1 MSQGNRQFALT
12 YDQRLLLDMYINFYN
27 HTTRQMDSLYDLQ
40 SEIIEHINEISGLS
54 SRERTRFTYNE
65 TPYNTRF
72 NTNHHQNQN
81 QNQNQNQHQNQHQP
95 RNNNQNTYNN
105 RRNNQN
111 RNERVRQA
119 AQTQLSPSNSR
130 VVYIEGVP
138 YLLDLTNFMRI
149 RNSNNGNTDAANLWR
164 SFNDNITVAPTRT
177 QVDNSTRILHFSEIP
192 TPINSSC
199 PISLERFDES
209 TSVMQILHCG
219 HIFTPSGIQSW
230 FQSNV
235 RCPVCRYDIRDYRA
249 QSNTS
254 ATTTR
259 EERHRVTEPGIE
271 TAEETKEEE
280 PIAAADTPFPSIRNE
295 NERISNSIRQNT
307 NINQNNRRITSENV
321 TNVLSN
327 ITEEILNNIL
337 QPNGSTRSLFDPSQN
352 SLFYDSSNNQ
362 FIFESFIRR

>member
-1 MSQGNRQFALT
+1 MSQGNRQFSLT
-12 YDQRLLLDMYINFYN
+12 YEQRLLLDVYINFYN
-27 HTTRQMDSLYDLQ
+27 HTTRQMDNLHDLQ
-40 SEIIEHINEISGLS
+40 REIIENINEITSLS
-54 SRERTRFTYNE
+54 SHERTRFTHNE
-65 TPYNTRF
+65 RPYYSPF
-72 NTNHHQNQN
+72 NTNRHQQ
-81 QNQNQNQHQNQHQP
+81 QTRQ
-95 RNNNQNTYNN
+95 NNQNTSNN

-111 RNERVRQA
+111 RNERARQA
-119 AQTQLSPSNSR
+119 DQTQVSQNNSR

-149 RNSNNGNTDAANLWR
+149 RNSNTNNTDAANLWR
-164 SFNDNITVAPTRT
+164 SFNDNIIVAPTRT
-177 QVDNSTRILHFSEIP
+177 QIDNSTRILNFSEIP

-219 HIFTPSGIQSW
+219 HIFTPSGIESW

-249 QSNTS
+249 QSNTT

-259 EERHRVTEPGIE
+259 EERHRVTEPANDDE
-271 TAEETKEEE
+271 SNEEDEADEET
-280 PIAAADTPFPSIRNE
+280 IAAADTPLPSTRSS
-295 NERISNSIRQNT
+295 NERISNLNRQNT
-307 NINQNNRRITSENV
+307 NINQNSNQNNRRIASENV

-337 QPNGSTRSLFDPSQN
+337 QPNGGTRTLFDPSQN

>member
-1 MSQGNRQFALT
+1 MSHGNRQFALT

-65 TPYNTRF
+65 TPYYTRF

-81 QNQNQNQHQNQHQP
+81 QNQP
-95 RNNNQNTYNN
+95 RNNNQNTSNN

-119 AQTQLSPSNSR
+119 AQTQVSPSNSR

-164 SFNDNITVAPTRT
+164 TFNDNITVAPTRT
-177 QVDNSTRILHFSEIP
+177 QVENSTRLVQFTEI
-192 TPINSSC
+192 TNPINSSC
-199 PISLERFDES
+199 PITLERFDENS
-209 TSVMQILHCG
+209 NVTQILHCG
-219 HIFTPSGIQSW
+219 HIFTPSGIESW
-230 FQSNV
+230 FQTNV
-235 RCPVCRYDIRDYRA
+235 RCPVCRYDIRDYR
-249 QSNTS
+249 TPIV
-254 ATTTR
+254 TTPPSPPINR
-259 EERHRVTEPGIE
+259 EERHRVTEPANDDESKEEETIE
-271 TAEETKEEE
+271 VAEET
-280 PIAAADTPFPSIRNE
+280 IAAADNPLPSTRSS
-295 NERISNSIRQNT
+295 NERISNSNRQNT
-307 NINQNNRRITSENV
+307 NQNNRRITSENV

-337 QPNGSTRSLFDPSQN
+337 QPNGGTRTLFDPSQN